1 MPALSARCRG
11 RGVLRRSVAS
21 CGVLCSRDERHAGE
35 IAPGPGAV
43 RQLITEMSLRSF
55 IPFARR
61 PGSLAVSRGGLGLLL
76 VLGFAG
82 CYSGLPADET
92 GGGGSSTTLST
103 SGASMTA
110 SAGESQGESEGE
122 SEGET
127 SGAPALPFEPGR
139 PTLPRLT
146 ESQYYNTVG
155 DLLGDALP
163 SPLLEPDTN
172 PYLFF
177 NIGAATTTVSEEGV
191 GRYEE
196 AADVITRAVFEDPAR
211 REALVG
217 CVPETAEDTCA
228 AAFIAS
234 FGRRAMRR
242 PLSQE
247 EQTRWLGIAAEL
259 ADGDPWQGLRMAVA
273 GMLQSPNFLY
283 RVELGEVDPEDP
295 ERRLYTGWEMATRLS
310 YLLWNTTP
318 DDQLLLA
325 AESGLL
331 DSPEGLLAEAERLLA
346 DPRASATIQAFFAQ
360 YLDLGRLAQVERN
373 PDLYP
378 LYTPN
383 LVAAMR
389 SEIELVVDDLVN
401 REQADIRGLFTG
413 RKTFVNADLAAVYG
427 IDAKGAS
434 AITFVP
440 VELPADGARVGIL
453 TSSAFLTMN
462 AHATETSPTLR
473 GKYVRERVLC
483 ETVPG
488 PPGDVDT
495 NIPEPDGLAHTLRER
510 LEQHRADPICAGCHA
525 FIDPPGFLFEHF
537 DSIGVY
543 RDLDNGYAIDASGE
557 LDGIALNDARDLALV
572 LADDKRVARCMVTQL
587 YRHTNGRL
595 EESQERPGLSAIE
608 EAFAA
613 SGYNYRS
620 LLLAFVTS
628 EAFRTVAHPEAE

>member
-1 MPALSARCRG
+1 ML
-11 RGVLRRSVAS
+11 
-21 CGVLCSRDERHAGE
+21 AGE

-43 RQLITEMSLRSF
+43 RHLIIDMWSRSF
-55 IPFARR
+55 IPFDRR
-61 PGSLAVSRGGLGLLL
+61 PRPLAASRGGFALLL
-76 VLGFAG
+76 MLGFAG
-82 CYSGLPADET
+82 CYSGSADDS
-92 GGGGSSTTLST
+92 GGGGSSTTVST
-103 SGASMTA
+103 SGPSMTA
-110 SAGESQGESEGE
+110 SAGESAGESEGE
-122 SEGET
+122 SET
-127 SGAPALPFEPGR
+127 SGLPDLTFEPGR
-139 PTLPRLT
+139 ATLPRLT

-155 DLLGDALP
+155 DLFGGALP
-163 SPLLEPDTN
+163 FPLLEPDTN

-196 AADVITRAVFEDPAR
+196 AADVITRAVFEDAAR

-217 CVPETAEDTCA
+217 CVPETADDACA
-228 AAFIAS
+228 AAFITR

-247 EQTRWLGIAAEL
+247 EHARWLGFAAEL

-283 RVELGEVDPEDP
+283 RIELGEVDPEDP

-318 DDQLLLA
+318 DDQLLAA

-331 DSPEGLLAEAERLLA
+331 DSQEGVLAEAERLLA

-378 LYTPN
+378 LFTPN

-389 SEIELVVDDLVN
+389 TEIELVVDDLVN

-427 IDAKGAS
+427 VDAKGAS

-440 VELPADGARVGIL
+440 VEMPADGPRAGIL

-495 NIPEPDGLAHTLRER
+495 NIPEPDGEAHTLRER

-525 FIDPPGFLFEHF
+525 FVDPPGFLFEHF
-537 DSIGVY
+537 DSIGAY
-543 RDLDNGYAIDASGE
+543 RDLDNGYPIDASGE
-557 LDGIALNDARDLALV
+557 LDGIALDGARDLAAV

-595 EESQERPGLSAIE
+595 EESYERPGLRVIE
-608 EAFAA
+608 GAFAA